1 MAKVLSQHQQSFPQ
15 TTHSNNSGCAASF
28 YTTRPRFNFLRAP
41 KRTIS
46 QYRRY
51 PSRIRRAQKCDPN
64 AISNGNDH
72 QKSNIINNLCDAA
85 NSKQTAHKIPMN
97 QYPFHVISD
106 YKRSRPEL
114 NSHSNNKLEDISISA
129 PASCYVHHL
138 QPRNSFRSDMSKIC
152 QSRMVCKLSLLNN
165 DRLQDLLS
173 KEFTYQ
179 PNNAFLYYVNPEVD
193 DKVDAALRNEA
204 VHNLRFLHNSFFNLS
219 TETFCKAV
227 NLIDRFIVKVK
238 VKPKYMACVA
248 TASYCAVCKLSSS
261 NNKNAV
267 LPDPETMVHITR
279 CGGNAADLL
288 RMEEILDS
296 KLSHDLDGVN
306 AFDFL
311 QLFIDCLTKSS
322 KDIIEDELIN
332 TGVTMNSYLLESNVE
347 SSGGKVSETNNPTSS
362 VQKSDEVKKDP
373 SKARQKNF
381 NRETL
386 IYKRLGTLMEIALC
400 SLEVYRFRPVCLALG
415 ILAQVG
421 IEGLLPLA
429 DLCGVD
435 WFDVYECANLVG
447 QLYELY
453 YRDPLPSSRRRTG
466 LLVPRRQFRVGY
478 SSPTPLD
485 TISEDYE
492 PVEEDEWLLP
502 LLFEP

>member
-1 MAKVLSQHQQSFPQ
+1 MAKVFNQHQQSFSSQ
-15 TTHSNNSGCAASF
+15 TTHSNNNGCVASF
-28 YTTRPRFNFLRAP
+28 YTAKSRFNLLRAP

-51 PSRIRRAQKCDPN
+51 PSRIRRAQKYDPN
-64 AISNGNDH
+64 SVSSGNDS
-72 QKSNIINNLCDAA
+72 QKSNIVDILCDTAD
-85 NSKQTAHKIPMN
+85 SKQTAHKIFMN
-97 QYPFHVISD
+97 HYPSHTTSD

-114 NSHSNNKLEDISISA
+114 NGQSNENLEDMSIST
-129 PASCYVHHL
+129 PAACYLRPL
-138 QPRNSFRSDMSKIC
+138 QPKNNLRSDLSKIC
-152 QSRMVCKLSLLNN
+152 HSHIVCKLSSLNN

-173 KEFTYQ
+173 KEFIYQ
-179 PNNAFLYYVNPEVD
+179 PNNAFLYYVNP
-193 DKVDAALRNEA
+193 
-204 VHNLRFLHNSFFNLS
+204 
-219 TETFCKAV
+219 
-227 NLIDRFIVKVK
+227 

-248 TASYCAVCKLSSS
+248 AASYCAVCKLSSS
-261 NNKNAV
+261 NNKNV
-267 LPDPETMVHITR
+267 MLPDPEIMVHITR

-311 QLFIDCLTKSS
+311 QLFIDCLTKS
-322 KDIIEDELIN
+322 KDIMEDELIN
-332 TGVTMNSYLLESNVE
+332 AGLNMSSYLRESDVE
-347 SSGGKVSETNNPTSS
+347 KVTETINITSS
-362 VQKSDEVKKDP
+362 VQKSDEVKKNLVT
-373 SKARQKNF
+373 ARQDFSWKA
-381 NRETL
+381 L
-386 IYKRLGTLMEIALC
+386 VYKRLGTVMEIALC
-400 SLEVYRFRPVCLALG
+400 SLEVYRFRPACLALG

-435 WFDVYECANLVG
+435 WFDVCECANLVG

-453 YRDPLPSSRRRTG
+453 YRDPPQPSRRRTG
-466 LLVPRRQFRVGY
+466 LFVTRRQFRVGY

>member
-1 MAKVLSQHQQSFPQ
+1 MAKVFNQHQQSFSSQ
-15 TTHSNNSGCAASF
+15 TTHSNNNGCVASF
-28 YTTRPRFNFLRAP
+28 YTAKSRFNFLRAP

-51 PSRIRRAQKCDPN
+51 PSRIRRAQKYDPN
-64 AISNGNDH
+64 SVSSGNDS
-72 QKSNIINNLCDAA
+72 QKSNIIDILCDTAD
-85 NSKQTAHKIPMN
+85 SKQTAHKIFMN
-97 QYPFHVISD
+97 QYPSHITSD

-114 NSHSNNKLEDISISA
+114 NGQSNEDLEDMSIST
-129 PASCYVHHL
+129 PAASYLRPL
-138 QPRNSFRSDMSKIC
+138 QPKNNLRSDLSKIC
-152 QSRMVCKLSLLNN
+152 HSHIVCKLSSLDN

-173 KEFTYQ
+173 KEFIYQ

-193 DKVDAALRNEA
+193 DKVDAVLRNEA

-248 TASYCAVCKLSSS
+248 AASYCAVCKLSSS
-261 NNKNAV
+261 NNKNV
-267 LPDPETMVHITR
+267 ILPDPETMVHITR

-311 QLFIDCLTKSS
+311 QLFIDCVTKS
-322 KDIIEDELIN
+322 KDIMEDELIN
-332 TGVTMNSYLLESNVE
+332 AGLNMSSYLRESDVE
-347 SSGGKVSETNNPTSS
+347 KVSEPINITSS
-362 VQKSDEVKKDP
+362 VQKSDEVRKNLVT
-373 SKARQKNF
+373 ARQKDF
-381 NRETL
+381 SWKAL
-386 IYKRLGTLMEIALC
+386 VYKRLGTVMEIALC

-429 DLCGVD
+429 DLCGFLMPFRSIGLMYVNVQIL
-435 WFDVYECANLVG
+435 WVNCMNYIIVILRHLVA
-447 QLYELY
+447 EE
-453 YRDPLPSSRRRTG
+453 P
-466 LLVPRRQFRVGY
+466 
-478 SSPTPLD
+478 
-485 TISEDYE
+485 DY
-492 PVEEDEWLLP
+492 L
-502 LLFEP
+502 

>member
-1 MAKVLSQHQQSFPQ
+1 MAKVFNQHQQSFSSQ
-15 TTHSNNSGCAASF
+15 TTHSNNNGCVASF
-28 YTTRPRFNFLRAP
+28 YTAKSKFNFLRAP

-51 PSRIRRAQKCDPN
+51 PSRIRRAQKYDPN
-64 AISNGNDH
+64 SVSSGNDS
-72 QKSNIINNLCDAA
+72 QKSNIIDILCDTAD
-85 NSKQTAHKIPMN
+85 SKQTAHKIFMN
-97 QYPFHVISD
+97 QYPSHITSD

-114 NSHSNNKLEDISISA
+114 NGQSNENLEDMSIST
-129 PASCYVHHL
+129 PAACYLRPL
-138 QPRNSFRSDMSKIC
+138 QPKNNLRSDLSKIC
-152 QSRMVCKLSLLNN
+152 HSHIVCKLSSLDN

-173 KEFTYQ
+173 KEFIYQ

-193 DKVDAALRNEA
+193 DKVDAVLRNEA

-248 TASYCAVCKLSSS
+248 AASYCAVCKLSSS
-261 NNKNAV
+261 NNKNV
-267 LPDPETMVHITR
+267 ILPDPETMVHITR

-311 QLFIDCLTKSS
+311 QLFIDCVTKS
-322 KDIIEDELIN
+322 KDIMEDELIN
-332 TGVTMNSYLLESNVE
+332 AGLNMSSYLRESDVE
-347 SSGGKVSETNNPTSS
+347 KVSETINITSS
-362 VQKSDEVKKDP
+362 VQKSDEVRKNLVT
-373 SKARQKNF
+373 ARQKDF
-381 NRETL
+381 SWKAL
-386 IYKRLGTLMEIALC
+386 VYKRLGTVMEIALC

-435 WFDVYECANLVG
+435 WFDVCECANLVG

-453 YRDPLPSSRRRTG
+453 YRDPPPSSRRRTG
-466 LLVPRRQFRVGY
+466 LFVTRRQFRVGY